1 MLPNRSYHSLLSD
14 CSSLTRVADSSPTPF
29 SSLDPSLPRLVRHWQ
44 AGCESSSC
52 CGLGA
57 LLGAGG
63 SCASPGTHKLFTV
76 FQFLLPRAA
85 SAASSCADRPVL
97 SISIPVFSRRSDS
110 FLKPIEI
117 APFRSS
123 DPTPS
128 SRSDLRYAP
137 TLRTYL
143 HYERSYLINV
153 FFIRSFGEPRLR
165 FGLPAKASVFSRR
178 SP

>member
-63 SCASPGTHKLFTV
+63 SCASPGIHKLLAYSVYILAPHVHRAPPHLLMRRPFAMPHTATCISHSTV
-76 FQFLLPRAA
+76 TLPPAA
-85 SAASSCADRPVL
+85 RKPACCPVAYG
-97 SISIPVFSRRSDS
+97 PHCRDACKHTARMRRTRTQVYPRTQACVAMGSD
-110 FLKPIEI
+110 
-117 APFRSS
+117 
-123 DPTPS
+123 
-128 SRSDLRYAP
+128 
-137 TLRTYL
+137 
-143 HYERSYLINV
+143 
-153 FFIRSFGEPRLR
+153 
-165 FGLPAKASVFSRR
+165 
-178 SP
+178 

>member
-63 SCASPGTHKLFTV
+63 SCASPGIHKLLAYSVYILAPHVHRAPPHLLMRRPFAMPHAAACISHSTV
-76 FQFLLPRAA
+76 TLPPAAWPPPPAVSGMLLGAEDTLVRLTFVRDRAGSDA
-85 SAASSCADRPVL
+85 YSQQAARERTGGGAGVGGACVAMG
-97 SISIPVFSRRSDS
+97 SD
-110 FLKPIEI
+110 
-117 APFRSS
+117 
-123 DPTPS
+123 
-128 SRSDLRYAP
+128 
-137 TLRTYL
+137 
-143 HYERSYLINV
+143 
-153 FFIRSFGEPRLR
+153 
-165 FGLPAKASVFSRR
+165 
-178 SP
+178 